1 MCSGAPGMNDGRRR
15 IELEATAGLDI
26 WNMKDSYLGNNAGL
40 ELREGRARIL
50 PALPGDICRG
60 RHLSPL
66 SPLPLGAAPGWTNAP
81 SAAPGRTTAPG
92 AVPGII
98 C

>member
-1 MCSGAPGMNDGRRR
+1 MPICSGAPGIKDGQRR
-15 IELEATAGLDI
+15 IELETTAGENNS
-26 WNMKDSYLGNNAGL
+26 NMKDSYLGNDAGL

-50 PALPGDICRG
+50 AAPPGDICRG
-60 RHLSPL
+60 SHLTPHL
-66 SPLPLGAAPGWTNAP
+66 PLPLGCTRE
-81 SAAPGRTTAPG
+81 RTTAPG